1 MLTKNH
7 NLKIIYSI
15 TLLFIFCSSSY
26 SSNIEKDLIALENHL
41 NSINN
46 MSFIFEQKNKKNKK
60 EIGWMIIQKPDKL
73 RIEYEGTNDLII
85 IANSSYLV
93 LYKAKDDVITS
104 LSNEGPWNILTKK
117 NIKISI
123 NEDNIEANAY
133 LKKVKKFSNKDKNY
147 TIYEILMKN
156 EDNQF
161 NIPLILYTTSSPFQ
175 INGWEIGGKDNKTE
189 VKILKILELNEKNI
203 DSNIFLLSEKN
214 RNEGKVW
221 LSPFDKKAIIRQPKH
236 RN

>member
-15 TLLFIFCSSSY
+15 TLFFLFCSSSY
-26 SSNIEKDLIALENHL
+26 SSNIQKDLVVLENHL

-46 MSFIFEQKNKKNKK
+46 MSFIFEQKNEKNKK
-60 EIGWMIIQKPDKL
+60 EIGWMLVQKPNKL
-73 RIEYEGTNDLII
+73 RIEYKGENDLII

-93 LYKAKDDVITS
+93 LYKANDDIITS

-117 NIKISI
+117 NIKIAI
-123 NEDNIEANAY
+123 NEDNIEANVY
-133 LKKVKKFSNKDKNY
+133 LKKIKHFSNNNKKF
-147 TIYEILMKN
+147 TTYEILMKN

-161 NIPLILYTTSSPFQ
+161 NIPLLLYTSSNPFQ
-175 INGWEIGGKDNKTE
+175 INGWEIGEKDNKTQ
-189 VKILKILELNEKNI
+189 VKILKILELNKKNI

-221 LSPFDKKAIIRQPKH
+221 LSPFDKKAVIREPKY
-236 RN
+236 RD

>member
-7 NLKIIYSI
+7 NLKIIYTI
-15 TLLFIFCSSSY
+15 TLFFLFCSSSY
-26 SSNIEKDLIALENHL
+26 SSNIQKDLVVLENHL

-46 MSFIFEQKNKKNKK
+46 MSFIFEQKNKNNKK
-60 EIGWMIIQKPDKL
+60 EIGWMLVQKPNKL
-73 RIEYEGTNDLII
+73 RIEYKGENDLII

-93 LYKAKDDVITS
+93 LYKANDDIITS

-117 NIKISI
+117 NIKIAI
-123 NEDNIEANAY
+123 NEDNIEANVY
-133 LKKVKKFSNKDKNY
+133 LKKIKNFSNNNKNF
-147 TIYEILMKN
+147 TTYEILMKN

-161 NIPLILYTTSSPFQ
+161 NIPLLLYTSSNPFQ
-175 INGWEIGGKDNKTE
+175 INGWEIGEKDNKTQ
-189 VKILKILELNEKNI
+189 VKILKILELNKKNI

-221 LSPFDKKAIIRQPKH
+221 LSPFDKKAVIREPKY
-236 RN
+236 RD

>member
-15 TLLFIFCSSSY
+15 ILFFIFCTSSY
-26 SSNIEKDLIALENHL
+26 SSDIQKDLIALENHL

-46 MSFIFEQKNKKNKK
+46 MSFIFEQKDKNNKKD
-60 EIGWMIIQKPDKL
+60 IGWMLVQKPDKL
-73 RIEYEGTNDLII
+73 RIEYKGENDLII

-93 LYKAKDDVITS
+93 LYKANDDIITS

-117 NIKISI
+117 NIKIAI
-123 NEDNIEANAY
+123 NEDDIEANVY
-133 LKKVKKFSNKDKNY
+133 LKKIKKFSNKDKNY
-147 TIYEILMKN
+147 TAYEILMKN
-156 EDNQF
+156 ENNQF
-161 NIPLILYTTSSPFQ
+161 ITPLLLYTSSSPFQ
-175 INGWEIGGKDNKTE
+175 IIGWEIGEKDNKTE
-189 VKILKILELNEKNI
+189 VKILKILEFNEKNI

-221 LSPFDKKAIIRQPKH
+221 LSPFNKKAIIRKPKH

>member
-7 NLKIIYSI
+7 NLKIIYTI
-15 TLLFIFCSSSY
+15 TLFFLFCSSSY
-26 SSNIEKDLIALENHL
+26 SSNIQKDLVALENHL

-46 MSFIFEQKNKKNKK
+46 MSFIFEQKNKNNKK
-60 EIGWMIIQKPDKL
+60 EIGWMLVQKPNKL
-73 RIEYEGTNDLII
+73 RIEYKGENDLII

-93 LYKAKDDVITS
+93 LYKANDDIITS

-117 NIKISI
+117 NIKIAI
-123 NEDNIEANAY
+123 NEDNIEANVY
-133 LKKVKKFSNKDKNY
+133 LKKIKNFSNNNKNF
-147 TIYEILMKN
+147 TTYEILMKN

-161 NIPLILYTTSSPFQ
+161 NIPLLLYTSSNPFQ
-175 INGWEIGGKDNKTE
+175 INGWEIGEKDNKTQ
-189 VKILKILELNEKNI
+189 VKILKILEFNKKNI

-221 LSPFDKKAIIRQPKH
+221 LSPFDKKAVIREPKY
-236 RN
+236 RD

>member
-7 NLKIIYSI
+7 NLKIIYTI
-15 TLLFIFCSSSY
+15 TLFFLFCSSSY
-26 SSNIEKDLIALENHL
+26 SSNIQKDLVALENHL

-46 MSFIFEQKNKKNKK
+46 MSFIFEQKNKNNKK
-60 EIGWMIIQKPDKL
+60 EIGWMLVQKPNKL
-73 RIEYEGTNDLII
+73 RIEYKGENDLII

-93 LYKAKDDVITS
+93 LYKANDDIITS

-117 NIKISI
+117 NIKIAIS
-123 NEDNIEANAY
+123 EDNIEANVY
-133 LKKVKKFSNKDKNY
+133 LKKIKNFSNNNKNF
-147 TIYEILMKN
+147 TTYEILMKN

-161 NIPLILYTTSSPFQ
+161 NIPLLLYTSSDPFQ
-175 INGWEIGGKDNKTE
+175 INGWEIGEKDNKTQ
-189 VKILKILELNEKNI
+189 VKILKILEFNKKNI

-221 LSPFDKKAIIRQPKH
+221 LSPFDKKAVIRDPKY
-236 RN
+236 RD

>member
-15 TLLFIFCSSSY
+15 TLFFLFCSSSY
-26 SSNIEKDLIALENHL
+26 SSNIQKDLVVLENHL

-46 MSFIFEQKNKKNKK
+46 MSFIFEQKNEKNKK
-60 EIGWMIIQKPDKL
+60 EIGWMLVQKPNKL
-73 RIEYEGTNDLII
+73 RIEYKGENDLII

-93 LYKAKDDVITS
+93 LYKANDDIITS

-117 NIKISI
+117 NIKIAI
-123 NEDNIEANAY
+123 NEDNIEANVY
-133 LKKVKKFSNKDKNY
+133 LKKIKHFSNNNKKF
-147 TIYEILMKN
+147 TTYEILMKN

-161 NIPLILYTTSSPFQ
+161 NIPLLLYTSSNPFQ
-175 INGWEIGGKDNKTE
+175 INGWEIGEKDNKTQ
-189 VKILKILELNEKNI
+189 VKILKILELNKQNI

-221 LSPFDKKAIIRQPKH
+221 LSPFDKKAVIREPKY
-236 RN
+236 RD

>member
-7 NLKIIYSI
+7 NLKIIYTI
-15 TLLFIFCSSSY
+15 TLFFLFCSSSY
-26 SSNIEKDLIALENHL
+26 SSNIQKDLVVLENHL

-46 MSFIFEQKNKKNKK
+46 MSFIFEQKNENNKK
-60 EIGWMIIQKPDKL
+60 EIGWMLVQKPNKL
-73 RIEYEGTNDLII
+73 RIEYKGENDLII

-93 LYKAKDDVITS
+93 LYKANDDIITS

-117 NIKISI
+117 NIKIAI
-123 NEDNIEANAY
+123 NEDNIEANVY
-133 LKKVKKFSNKDKNY
+133 LKKIKHFSNNNKKF
-147 TIYEILMKN
+147 TTYEILMKN

-161 NIPLILYTTSSPFQ
+161 NIPLLLYTSSNPFQ
-175 INGWEIGGKDNKTE
+175 INGWEIGEKDNKTQ
-189 VKILKILELNEKNI
+189 VKILKILELNKKNI

-221 LSPFDKKAIIRQPKH
+221 LSPFDKKAVIREPKY
-236 RN
+236 RD

>member
-7 NLKIIYSI
+7 NLKIIYTI
-15 TLLFIFCSSSY
+15 TLFFLFCSSSY
-26 SSNIEKDLIALENHL
+26 SSNIQKDLVVLENHL

-46 MSFIFEQKNKKNKK
+46 MSFIFEQKNEKNKK
-60 EIGWMIIQKPDKL
+60 EIGWMLVQKPNKL
-73 RIEYEGTNDLII
+73 RIEYKGENDLII

-93 LYKAKDDVITS
+93 LYKANDDIITS

-117 NIKISI
+117 NIKIAI
-123 NEDNIEANAY
+123 NEDNIEANVY
-133 LKKVKKFSNKDKNY
+133 LKKIKHFSNNNKKF
-147 TIYEILMKN
+147 TTYEILMKN

-161 NIPLILYTTSSPFQ
+161 NIPLLLYTSSNPFQ
-175 INGWEIGGKDNKTE
+175 INGWEIGEKDNKTQ
-189 VKILKILELNEKNI
+189 VKILKILELNKKNI

-221 LSPFDKKAIIRQPKH
+221 LSPFDKKAVIREPKY
-236 RN
+236 RD

>member
-15 TLLFIFCSSSY
+15 ILFLLFCSSSY
-26 SSNIEKDLIALENHL
+26 SSNTQKDLIVLENYL

-46 MSFIFEQKNKKNKK
+46 MSFIFEQKDKKNKK
-60 EIGWMIIQKPDKL
+60 EIGWMVVQKPDKL
-73 RIEYEGTNDLII
+73 RIEYKGENDLII

-93 LYKAKDDVITS
+93 LYKANDDIITS

-117 NIKISI
+117 NIKIAI
-123 NEDNIEANAY
+123 NEDNIEANVY
-133 LKKVKKFSNKDKNY
+133 LKNIKKFSNKDKNY
-147 TIYEILMKN
+147 TTYEILMKN
-156 EDNQF
+156 ENNQF
-161 NIPLILYTTSSPFQ
+161 NTPLLLYTSSSPFQ
-175 INGWEIGGKDNKTE
+175 INGWEIGEKDNKTQ
-189 VKILKILELNEKNI
+189 VKILKILEFNEKNI

-221 LSPFDKKAIIRQPKH
+221 FSPFDKKTIIRDPKY

>member
-7 NLKIIYSI
+7 NLKIIYTI
-15 TLLFIFCSSSY
+15 TLFFLFCSSSY
-26 SSNIEKDLIALENHL
+26 SSNIQKDLVALENYL

-46 MSFIFEQKNKKNKK
+46 MSFIFEQKNKNNKK
-60 EIGWMIIQKPDKL
+60 EIGWMLVQKPNKL
-73 RIEYEGTNDLII
+73 RIEYKGENDLII

-93 LYKAKDDVITS
+93 LYKANDDIITS

-117 NIKISI
+117 NIKIAIS
-123 NEDNIEANAY
+123 EDNIEANVY
-133 LKKVKKFSNKDKNY
+133 LKKIKNFSNNNKNF
-147 TIYEILMKN
+147 TTYEILMKN

-161 NIPLILYTTSSPFQ
+161 NIPLLLYTSSNPFQ
-175 INGWEIGGKDNKTE
+175 INGWEIGEKDNKTQ
-189 VKILKILELNEKNI
+189 VKILKILEFNKKNI

-221 LSPFDKKAIIRQPKH
+221 LSPFDKKAVIRDPKY
-236 RN
+236 RD

>member
-15 TLLFIFCSSSY
+15 TLFFLFCSSSY
-26 SSNIEKDLIALENHL
+26 SSNIQKDLVVLENHL

-46 MSFIFEQKNKKNKK
+46 MSFIFEQKNEKNKK
-60 EIGWMIIQKPDKL
+60 EIGWMLVQKPNKL
-73 RIEYEGTNDLII
+73 RIEYKGENDLII

-93 LYKAKDDVITS
+93 LYKANDDIITS

-117 NIKISI
+117 NIKIAI
-123 NEDNIEANAY
+123 NEDNIEANVY
-133 LKKVKKFSNKDKNY
+133 LKKIKHFSNNNKKF
-147 TIYEILMKN
+147 TTYEILMKN

-161 NIPLILYTTSSPFQ
+161 NIPLLLYTSSNPFQ
-175 INGWEIGGKDNKTE
+175 INGWEIGEKDNKTQ
-189 VKILKILELNEKNI
+189 VKILKILELNKKNI

-221 LSPFDKKAIIRQPKH
+221 LSPFDKKAVTREPKY
-236 RN
+236 RD

>member
-15 TLLFIFCSSSY
+15 TLFFLFCSSSY
-26 SSNIEKDLIALENHL
+26 SSNIQKDLVVLENHL

-46 MSFIFEQKNKKNKK
+46 MSFIFEQKNEKNKK
-60 EIGWMIIQKPDKL
+60 EIGWMLVQKPNKL
-73 RIEYEGTNDLII
+73 RIEYKGENDLII

-93 LYKAKDDVITS
+93 LYKANDDIITS

-117 NIKISI
+117 NIKIAI
-123 NEDNIEANAY
+123 NEDNIEANVY
-133 LKKVKKFSNKDKNY
+133 LKKIKHFSNNNKKF
-147 TIYEILMKN
+147 TTYEILMKN

-161 NIPLILYTTSSPFQ
+161 NIPLLLYTSSNPFQ
-175 INGWEIGGKDNKTE
+175 INGWEIGEKDNKTQ
-189 VKILKILELNEKNI
+189 VKILKILELNKKNI

-221 LSPFDKKAIIRQPKH
+221 LSPFDKKAVIRKPKY
-236 RN
+236 RD

>member
-15 TLLFIFCSSSY
+15 TLFFLFCSSSY
-26 SSNIEKDLIALENHL
+26 SSNIQKDLVVLENHL

-46 MSFIFEQKNKKNKK
+46 MSFIFEQKNENNKK
-60 EIGWMIIQKPDKL
+60 EIGWMLVQKPNKL
-73 RIEYEGTNDLII
+73 RIEYKGENDLII

-93 LYKAKDDVITS
+93 LYKANDDIITS

-117 NIKISI
+117 NIKIAI
-123 NEDNIEANAY
+123 NEDNIEANVY
-133 LKKVKKFSNKDKNY
+133 LKKIKHFSNNNKKF
-147 TIYEILMKN
+147 TTYEILMKN

-161 NIPLILYTTSSPFQ
+161 NIPLLLYTSSNPFQ
-175 INGWEIGGKDNKTE
+175 INGWEIGEKDNKTQ
-189 VKILKILELNEKNI
+189 VKILKILELNKKNI

-221 LSPFDKKAIIRQPKH
+221 LSPFDKKAVIREPKY
-236 RN
+236 RD

>member
-15 TLLFIFCSSSY
+15 TLFFLFCSSSY
-26 SSNIEKDLIALENHL
+26 SSNIQKDIVALENHL

-46 MSFIFEQKNKKNKK
+46 MSFIFEQKNKNNKK
-60 EIGWMIIQKPDKL
+60 EIGWMLVQKPNKL
-73 RIEYEGTNDLII
+73 RIEYKGENDLII

-93 LYKAKDDVITS
+93 LYKANDDIITS

-117 NIKISI
+117 NIKIAI
-123 NEDNIEANAY
+123 NEDNIEANVY
-133 LKKVKKFSNKDKNY
+133 LKKIKSFSNNN
-147 TIYEILMKN
+147 TNFTTYEILMKN

-161 NIPLILYTTSSPFQ
+161 NIPLLLYTSSDPFQ
-175 INGWEIGGKDNKTE
+175 INGWEIGEKDNKTQ
-189 VKILKILELNEKNI
+189 VKILKILELNKKNI

-221 LSPFDKKAIIRQPKH
+221 LSPFDKKAVTREPKY
-236 RN
+236 RD

>member
-7 NLKIIYSI
+7 NLKIIYTI
-15 TLLFIFCSSSY
+15 TLFFLFCSSSY
-26 SSNIEKDLIALENHL
+26 SSNIQKDLVALENHL

-46 MSFIFEQKNKKNKK
+46 MSFIFEQKNKNNKK
-60 EIGWMIIQKPDKL
+60 EIGWMLVQKPNKL
-73 RIEYEGTNDLII
+73 RIEYKGENDLII

-93 LYKAKDDVITS
+93 LYKANDDIITS

-117 NIKISI
+117 NIKIAIS
-123 NEDNIEANAY
+123 EDNIEANVY
-133 LKKVKKFSNKDKNY
+133 LKKIKNFSNNNKNF
-147 TIYEILMKN
+147 TTYEILMKN

-161 NIPLILYTTSSPFQ
+161 NIPLLLYTSSNPFQ
-175 INGWEIGGKDNKTE
+175 INGWEIGEKDNKTQ
-189 VKILKILELNEKNI
+189 VKILKILEFNKKNI

-221 LSPFDKKAIIRQPKH
+221 LSPFEKKAVIRKPKY

>member
-7 NLKIIYSI
+7 NLKIIYTI
-15 TLLFIFCSSSY
+15 TLFFLFCSSSY
-26 SSNIEKDLIALENHL
+26 SSNIQKDLVALENHL

-46 MSFIFEQKNKKNKK
+46 MSFIFEQKNKNNKK
-60 EIGWMIIQKPDKL
+60 EIGWMLVQKPNKL
-73 RIEYEGTNDLII
+73 RIEYKGENDLII

-93 LYKAKDDVITS
+93 LYKANDDIITS

-117 NIKISI
+117 NIKIAI
-123 NEDNIEANAY
+123 NEDNIEANVY
-133 LKKVKKFSNKDKNY
+133 LKKIKNFSNNNKNF
-147 TIYEILMKN
+147 TTYEILMKN

-161 NIPLILYTTSSPFQ
+161 NIPLLLYTSSNPFQ
-175 INGWEIGGKDNKTE
+175 INGWEIGEKDNKTQ
-189 VKILKILELNEKNI
+189 VKILKILELNKKNI

-221 LSPFDKKAIIRQPKH
+221 LSPFDKKAVIREPKY
-236 RN
+236 RD

>member
-7 NLKIIYSI
+7 NLKIIYTI
-15 TLLFIFCSSSY
+15 TLFFLFCSSSY
-26 SSNIEKDLIALENHL
+26 SSNIQKDIVALENHL

-46 MSFIFEQKNKKNKK
+46 MSFIFEQKNKNNKK
-60 EIGWMIIQKPDKL
+60 EIGWMLVQKPNKL
-73 RIEYEGTNDLII
+73 RIEYKGENDLII

-93 LYKAKDDVITS
+93 LYKANDDIITS

-117 NIKISI
+117 NIKIAI
-123 NEDNIEANAY
+123 NEDNIEANVY
-133 LKKVKKFSNKDKNY
+133 LKKIKHFSNNNKKF
-147 TIYEILMKN
+147 TTYEILMKN

-161 NIPLILYTTSSPFQ
+161 NIPLLLYTSSNPFQ
-175 INGWEIGGKDNKTE
+175 INGWEIGEKDNKTQ
-189 VKILKILELNEKNI
+189 VKILKILELNKKNI

-221 LSPFDKKAIIRQPKH
+221 LSPFDKKAVIREPKY
-236 RN
+236 RD

>member
-7 NLKIIYSI
+7 NLKIIYTI
-15 TLLFIFCSSSY
+15 TLFFLFCSSSY
-26 SSNIEKDLIALENHL
+26 SSNIQKDLVALENHL

-46 MSFIFEQKNKKNKK
+46 MSFIFEQKNKNNKK
-60 EIGWMIIQKPDKL
+60 EIGWMLVQKPNKL
-73 RIEYEGTNDLII
+73 RIEYKGENDLII

-93 LYKAKDDVITS
+93 LYKANDDIITS

-117 NIKISI
+117 NIKIAIS
-123 NEDNIEANAY
+123 EDNIEANVY
-133 LKKVKKFSNKDKNY
+133 LKKIKNFSNNNKNF
-147 TIYEILMKN
+147 TTYEILMKN

-161 NIPLILYTTSSPFQ
+161 NIPLLLYTSSNPFQ
-175 INGWEIGGKDNKTE
+175 INGWEIGEKDNKTQ
-189 VKILKILELNEKNI
+189 VKILKILEFNKKNI

-221 LSPFDKKAIIRQPKH
+221 LSPFDKKAVIRDPKY
-236 RN
+236 RD

>member
-15 TLLFIFCSSSY
+15 TLFFLFCSSSY
-26 SSNIEKDLIALENHL
+26 SSNIQKDLVVLENHL

-46 MSFIFEQKNKKNKK
+46 MSFIFEQKNENNKK
-60 EIGWMIIQKPDKL
+60 EIGWMLVQKPNKL
-73 RIEYEGTNDLII
+73 RIEYKGENDLII

-93 LYKAKDDVITS
+93 LYKANDDIITS

-117 NIKISI
+117 NIKIAI
-123 NEDNIEANAY
+123 NEDNIEANVY
-133 LKKVKKFSNKDKNY
+133 LKKIKNFSNNNKNF
-147 TIYEILMKN
+147 TTYEILMKN

-161 NIPLILYTTSSPFQ
+161 NIPLLLYTSSDPFQ
-175 INGWEIGGKDNKTE
+175 INGWEIGEKDNKTQ
-189 VKILKILELNEKNI
+189 VKILKILELNKKNI

-221 LSPFDKKAIIRQPKH
+221 LSPFDKKAVIREPKY
-236 RN
+236 RD

>member
-7 NLKIIYSI
+7 NLKIIYTI
-15 TLLFIFCSSSY
+15 TLFFLFCSSSY
-26 SSNIEKDLIALENHL
+26 SSNIQKDLVALENHL

-46 MSFIFEQKNKKNKK
+46 MSFIFEQKNKNNKK
-60 EIGWMIIQKPDKL
+60 EIGWMLVQKPNKL
-73 RIEYEGTNDLII
+73 RIEYKGENDLII

-93 LYKAKDDVITS
+93 LYKANDDIITS

-117 NIKISI
+117 NIKIAI
-123 NEDNIEANAY
+123 NEDNIEANVY
-133 LKKVKKFSNKDKNY
+133 LKKIKNFSNNNKNF
-147 TIYEILMKN
+147 TTYEILMKN

-161 NIPLILYTTSSPFQ
+161 NIPLLLYTSSNPFQ
-175 INGWEIGGKDNKTE
+175 INGWEIGEKDNKTQ
-189 VKILKILELNEKNI
+189 VKILKILELNKKNI

-221 LSPFDKKAIIRQPKH
+221 LSPFDKKAVIRGPKY
-236 RN
+236 RD

>member
-15 TLLFIFCSSSY
+15 TLFFIFCSSSY
-26 SSNIEKDLIALENHL
+26 SSNIEKDLITLENHL

-46 MSFIFEQKNKKNKK
+46 MSFIFEQKDKKNKK

-73 RIEYEGTNDLII
+73 RIEYQGANDLII

-93 LYKAKDDVITS
+93 LYKARDDVITS

-123 NEDNIEANAY
+123 NEDNIEANVY
-133 LKKVKKFSNKDKNY
+133 LKKIKKLSNKDKNY

-161 NIPLILYTTSSPFQ
+161 NIPLLLYTSSNPFQ

-189 VKILKILELNEKNI
+189 VKILKILEFNKKNI

-221 LSPFDKKAIIRQPKH
+221 LSPFDKKVIIRLPKH